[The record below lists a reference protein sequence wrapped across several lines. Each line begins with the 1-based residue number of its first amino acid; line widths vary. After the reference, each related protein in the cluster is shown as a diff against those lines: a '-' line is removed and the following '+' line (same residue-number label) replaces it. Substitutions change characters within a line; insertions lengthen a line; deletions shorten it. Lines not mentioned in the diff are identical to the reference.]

1 MWDVHV
7 YQICLLDPV
16 PRRERVEI
24 RTFRR
29 RWQALAYAWWVRLPF
44 GLTLFVQAGEV
55 HEHPADDAA

>member
-1 MWDVHV
+1 MWDVYV

-16 PRRERVEI
+16 PQRELVDI

-29 RWQALAYAWWVRLPF
+29 RWQAQIYAWCMNLPF
-44 GLTLFVQAGEV
+44 GLSLFVREGEV